1 MYKDHV
7 AKAFIIILLILLS
20 IFLPLL
26 FLKIFYGNHF
36 TFVFGNMFSK
46 VFEYVRY
53 GYFGYVYVSPTKH
66 SSAMLGVYFY
76 IVLFLFSSILA
87 FIFARFLLKEPDRN
101 IKDYCVKSDKK
112 SRFTLDVLDDKKRLN
127 K

>member
-7 AKAFIIILLILLS
+7 TKSLIIILLILLS

-26 FLKIFYGNHF
+26 FLKIFYGNYS

-53 GYFGYVYVSPTKH
+53 GYFGYIYVSPSKH

-76 IVLFLFSSILA
+76 LVLFLLFSVLA
-87 FIFARFLLKEPDRN
+87 FIFGRFLLKEPDKN

-112 SRFTLDVLDDKKRLN
+112 NRFTLDVLDDKKQL
-127 K
+127 KK